1 MGGEALTRL
10 DVDFADRGVLFWLY
24 RANLRV
30 CALGLLAGLV
40 LLAGWWEWREVS
52 SDLARLAQERARMEM
67 RQERP
72 KPKTAAQAGLTS
84 EQLKATHAVVRQ
96 LNQPW
101 LTLLESLETT
111 RKGRVALL
119 ELRFDP
125 VHDRLKGIAEAKNS
139 VEMLRF
145 MSQLKSQPVWGK
157 VELTLHQISQT
168 DPNKPYRFEFSADW
182 RQEGEAP

>member
-1 MGGEALTRL
+1 MKKS
-10 DVDFADRGVLFWLY
+10 DIDFADHGVLFWLY
-24 RANLRV
+24 RADLRLWSV
-30 CALGLLAGLV
+30 GMVACALLLDA
-40 LLAGWWEWREVS
+40 WWEL
-52 SDLARLAQERARMEM
+52 SDVDRALDRLAQERSQIVS
-67 RQERP
+67 RQERQLTLN
-72 KPKTAAQAGLTS
+72 KPRPSAASGLTV
-84 EQLKATHAVVRQ
+84 EQIKAMNAVIRQ

-101 LTLLESLETT
+101 TELLETLEST

-125 VHDRLKGIAEAKNS
+125 VRNRVKGVAEAKNE

-145 MSQLKSQPVWGK
+145 ITQMKAQPLLST

-182 RQEGEAP
+182 REDAGQP